1 MAQCPVP
8 AMPSWPMLIM
18 HADRE
23 LTADEMDDFRRRL
36 AAALASPQIP
46 VVMIEPHEPI
56 DPGELF
62 AQIGPPVVAE
72 GDRHQR

>member
-46 VVMIEPHEPI
+46 VVMIEPHEP
-56 DPGELF
+56 
-62 AQIGPPVVAE
+62 
-72 GDRHQR
+72 